1 MKHSWQTTMN
11 VVNSRMVND
20 HTRRNFLRTAPI
32 VAAVSLSLTEK
43 FLFASA
49 TSGEPPATA
58 PEPFQLFTS
67 DKLSDAMK
75 ALQTKPGND
84 NLFDS
89 KPLPF
94 TIVMT
99 TEEKKAAKE
108 FEYHEGRDHILQILE
123 GTTIL
128 EVGGTPKDAR
138 NTKPGEWLAPTSEG
152 ATSLTLHKGDMLVI
166 PRSTPHKRSTEGSVT
181 LLLISTTGSV
191 SA

>member
-1 MKHSWQTTMN
+1 MAKDQ
-11 VVNSRMVND
+11 
-20 HTRRNFLRTAPI
+20 TRRNFLRTAPI
-32 VAAVSLSLTEK
+32 VAAVSLPLTEQ
-43 FLFASA
+43 FLFGSNA
-49 TSGEPPATA
+49 TTGGAETTA
-58 PEPFQLFTS
+58 PEPFKVFTA

-75 ALQTKPGND
+75 MLQTKPGND
-84 NLFDS
+84 SLFDA
-89 KPLPF
+89 KTLPF

-123 GTTIL
+123 GTTLL

-166 PRSTPHKRSTEGSVT
+166 PRGTPHKRSTEASVT

-191 SA
+191 PA